1 MSRSV
6 KEIAFTL
13 LREVDAVARNWDVPR
28 LLDAY
33 GALLTDKQRSITA
46 HYYDEDLSLAEIAE
60 NEGVTRQ
67 AVRDVIR
74 RTEEQLSFFED
85 KLGLLARA
93 QADEAA
99 RERLLRAARG
109 EKSDLAA
116 LVVAYCE
123 AADGRLKEEEDGV

>member
-1 MSRSV
+1 M
-6 KEIAFTL
+6 
-13 LREVDAVARNWDVPR
+13 ARNWDVPR

-33 GALLTDKQRSITA
+33 GALLTEKQRQITA

-74 RTEEQLSFFED
+74 RTEEQLAFFEE

-93 QADEAA
+93 QADEGA
-99 RERLLRAARG
+99 RARLLEAALKG
-109 EKSDLAA
+109 ESDLAA
-116 LVVAYCE
+116 RVVAYC
-123 AADGRLKEEEDGV
+123 RKEEEYGV